1 MVGVVGSNP
10 IVPTKQNPLC
20 WRSRRAIR
28 KGRPFS
34 FGSGLG
40 KLWENPHRSELQVSP
55 HDLVL
60 DDLFAVPFLI
70 DSRHFRVGMA
80 HQRLDVILRKLLLVI

>member
-28 KGRPFS
+28 EGRPFS
-34 FGSGLG
+34 FGNGLG
-40 KLWENPHRSELQVSP
+40 KLWENPHRSELQVSS

-60 DDLFAVPFLI
+60 DDLFAVSFLVMAG
-70 DSRHFRVGMA
+70 HFRVGMT
-80 HQRLDVILRKLLLVI
+80 HQRLNVILWELLLVI